1 MSGLW
6 LETVYCDQGSGDRDS
21 NSSNIS
27 LDIHQKIHQRLDMD
41 VKKTMLLELDS
52 ELVIT
57 ERLFEVCDKQG
68 SGRVKVSDIM
78 DYLSTIVNQP
88 FSENGDFKTLI
99 QILDPDNVNTEV
111 DLAMFKAGLHQWIE
125 EMKAYQ
131 SMTTD
136 TNLTADE
143 SLLHNGSVRLNMF
156 MDSQVED
163 CCIIE
168 ESSTLSDVLSKLAD
182 AQHQCQRITDE
193 NRETRAL
200 LEVKEEELIST
211 CRELSETR
219 MEMKRLQEMSDIL
232 HEAQA
237 ENSELR
243 QHILAAD
250 RELYDNKQAMQQ
262 AKMEIINLEQQIESF
277 EAQLA
282 SVNSELSMSIQN
294 EESLRDSLK
303 EFKEKW
309 IHLTEMCSSLETQ
322 LAQKNERIQILE
334 ESLEDV
340 SKYCEDMKFQKQE
353 LLEKLTESELELSR
367 FKSFHQTTGSV
378 PVLLPNSEDLI
389 ELTESEPRD
398 LDVQYAR
405 ASSICNEL
413 KDLLSSTPDLPW
425 PLSDKDIND
434 SVLTAPDLISH
445 STNCDLIAADKE
457 LNRSKE
463 CCEVN
468 TKDRE
473 VHYDISNEKLR
484 FLYTLLTN
492 FKDENRR
499 LRCFAKHLI
508 YIEHK
513 RCDISPSDI
522 VLTAVDKIDCDA
534 TENSLKY
541 FREYNTM
548 LITQITKLKRSNIE
562 LAEKLHKS
570 ELKLTELHQ
579 EAQNTNAYL
588 ERERQKCAD
597 LEENLC
603 SSTLARQL
611 DLRDIWRLVQK
622 DVETECQEQQEDAF
636 SAIDS
641 EQIKEKI
648 KRDIEVLRSKLHH
661 REATLGTL
669 QKQSSTSSGL
679 FNCSHLQHS
688 MNWYASG
695 QRLSPGSTLVDA
707 LTIDVLNGNL
717 PTYPVKMPSPISCED
732 VDCYECRAAR
742 LVAQNRYTSSCPS
755 ISPLD
760 GQLIHNYNYSQNNLG
775 YKGDTGIDAN
785 FLAQNA
791 APITAMAT
799 SQQPSTHKRQRS
811 LYGSNRRQDFIKR
824 SGKRTAVRSLQ
835 SMSSD
840 HQMDSFEILH
850 SGYKTGQLTQEDFSS
865 ISSNHDNTKANSNET
880 NHLVR
885 RPSFRKA
892 VEGFNAEYSTRSD
905 ESNLMETSL
914 TETSLM
920 DSISDELRRPSFCA
934 AIEQGKEENIPTV
947 YRKKKIV
954 PINAPETLRVRT
966 KQMRNDSEPSKTV
979 TFQLEEKTADT
990 FCEDQCSSVSSSY
1003 YCRLPSSVTSL
1014 QPPFFSSYMS
1024 SPQETDHSLFLS
1036 DTPQNYKLQL
1046 FLEDVQAYTVPKS
1059 MEDWDMAPQ
1068 STGGV
1073 YFRYDQDQEHIEN
1086 LSDPDQ
1092 ELPDVSTYMNESD
1105 DMQESVN
1112 LSSQK
1117 KEPVHVHGT
1126 KDNSAILDLDVKNI
1140 QIKSSIAPHQGAG
1153 RPALSAKHD
1162 PAPASASNISQP
1174 PTPSASL
1181 EALPPLPVP
1190 HNSSGGTEAGRGSL
1204 STNGGGTHKLSSAIP
1219 SSGIQATSE
1228 THKLHLANKRKD
1240 QIKSR
1245 NMKLPELSEN
1255 SELDITSAGISPINP
1270 CTLSPS
1276 HSSPSKDKGM
1286 PQISVTD
1293 YLEPPP
1299 PTDDPVTPSLP
1310 SSFLKK
1316 LGLSVKEMSPSS
1328 QIEENGESE
1337 VSVDQL
1343 PQKELESK
1351 FISLSLA
1358 FKTDKFTLQQRV
1370 KVQERSRDL
1379 AEQNVDSEIKSLRE
1393 LLESLYEQVS
1403 EPQART
1409 IVQKLRQNIDVLEQT
1424 AARVSS
1430 RAEVYGAV
1438 QQEQRMCQAL
1448 EVMVLY
1454 TENLKRIRERE
1465 ESELL
1470 EARKVLSER
1479 TVNGYSVDTDST
1491 SGRRSMSVSGISPG
1505 GRPMPTISSS
1515 LHCVTESGD
1524 YTKHSCMRRRS
1535 EIALPKVL
1543 GGSGSPSMIQT
1554 ASLET
1559 ASPFLDRS
1567 YPSFNLLGVFAETG
1581 EDPKSRFQSAVASMS
1596 MQHAVTSTVRQA
1608 SLEKQRSMSFTPS
1621 LSPSSSLG
1629 SPFSPSTPSHQS
1641 ISSVTESGRKI
1652 SQDEDAFRKG
1662 YEEGLKAKLSRELNE
1677 LREQQNCISHNLE
1690 HMMDRVDQTE
1700 QEEEEFLSRP
1710 TRLDTLLGY
1719 STRFT
1724 QKLLQHDW
1732 RSNKKLIRNLAGFF
1746 LVFLAIFIVFLSPPI
1761 STVDI
1766 RQITRPPT

>member
-1 MSGLW
+1 
-6 LETVYCDQGSGDRDS
+6 
-21 NSSNIS
+21 
-27 LDIHQKIHQRLDMD
+27 MD
-41 VKKTMLLELDS
+41 
-52 ELVIT
+52 
-57 ERLFEVCDKQG
+57 
-68 SGRVKVSDIM
+68 
-78 DYLSTIVNQP
+78 N
-88 FSENGDFKTLI
+88 
-99 QILDPDNVNTEV
+99 
-111 DLAMFKAGLHQWIE
+111 
-125 EMKAYQ
+125 
-131 SMTTD
+131 D
-136 TNLTADE
+136 T
-143 SLLHNGSVRLNMF
+143 
-156 MDSQVED
+156 
-163 CCIIE
+163 
-168 ESSTLSDVLSKLAD
+168 
-182 AQHQCQRITDE
+182 
-193 NRETRAL
+193 
-200 LEVKEEELIST
+200 
-211 CRELSETR
+211 
-219 MEMKRLQEMSDIL
+219 
-232 HEAQA
+232 
-237 ENSELR
+237 
-243 QHILAAD
+243 
-250 RELYDNKQAMQQ
+250 
-262 AKMEIINLEQQIESF
+262 
-277 EAQLA
+277 
-282 SVNSELSMSIQN
+282 
-294 EESLRDSLK
+294 
-303 EFKEKW
+303 
-309 IHLTEMCSSLETQ
+309 
-322 LAQKNERIQILE
+322 
-334 ESLEDV
+334 
-340 SKYCEDMKFQKQE
+340 
-353 LLEKLTESELELSR
+353 
-367 FKSFHQTTGSV
+367 
-378 PVLLPNSEDLI
+378 
-389 ELTESEPRD
+389 
-398 LDVQYAR
+398 
-405 ASSICNEL
+405 
-413 KDLLSSTPDLPW
+413 
-425 PLSDKDIND
+425 
-434 SVLTAPDLISH
+434 
-445 STNCDLIAADKE
+445 
-457 LNRSKE
+457 
-463 CCEVN
+463 
-468 TKDRE
+468 
-473 VHYDISNEKLR
+473 
-484 FLYTLLTN
+484 
-492 FKDENRR
+492 
-499 LRCFAKHLI
+499 
-508 YIEHK
+508 
-513 RCDISPSDI
+513 
-522 VLTAVDKIDCDA
+522 
-534 TENSLKY
+534 
-541 FREYNTM
+541 
-548 LITQITKLKRSNIE
+548 RSNIE

-669 QKQSSTSSGL
+669 QNQSSTSSGL

-688 MNWYASG
+688 SNWYASG

-742 LVAQNRYTSSCPS
+742 LVAQN
-755 ISPLD
+755 
-760 GQLIHNYNYSQNNLG
+760 
-775 YKGDTGIDAN
+775 
-785 FLAQNA
+785 
-791 APITAMAT
+791 
-799 SQQPSTHKRQRS
+799 
-811 LYGSNRRQDFIKR
+811 
-824 SGKRTAVRSLQ
+824 
-835 SMSSD
+835 
-840 HQMDSFEILH
+840 
-850 SGYKTGQLTQEDFSS
+850 
-865 ISSNHDNTKANSNET
+865 
-880 NHLVR
+880 
-885 RPSFRKA
+885 
-892 VEGFNAEYSTRSD
+892 
-905 ESNLMETSL
+905 
-914 TETSLM
+914 
-920 DSISDELRRPSFCA
+920 
-934 AIEQGKEENIPTV
+934 
-947 YRKKKIV
+947 
-954 PINAPETLRVRT
+954 
-966 KQMRNDSEPSKTV
+966 
-979 TFQLEEKTADT
+979 
-990 FCEDQCSSVSSSY
+990 
-1003 YCRLPSSVTSL
+1003 
-1014 QPPFFSSYMS
+1014 
-1024 SPQETDHSLFLS
+1024 S

-1068 STGGV
+1068 STG
-1073 YFRYDQDQEHIEN
+1073 YDQDQEHIEN

-1153 RPALSAKHD
+1153 RPALYAKHD
-1162 PAPASASNISQP
+1162 PAPASSKTASNISQP

-1228 THKLHLANKRKD
+1228 THKIVLPPSPPSPRSGAPFSLQPQPLAPTRLSELRQLHLANKRKD

-1270 CTLSPS
+1270 CTLSPNP
-1276 HSSPSKDKGM
+1276 SSPSKDKGM

-1316 LGLSVKEMSPSS
+1316 LGLSVKETSPSS
-1328 QIEENGESE
+1328 QIEEKGESE

-1379 AEQNVDSEIKSLRE
+1379 AEQNVDSEIKSFRE

-1524 YTKHSCMRRRS
+1524 YTKNSCMRRRS